1 MSLRI
6 IFAGSPEFAAEHL
19 KTLIASEHEV
29 VAVYSQ
35 PDRPAGRGRKL
46 TASPVKAVALE
57 NDIPVEQPLNFK
69 TEESVATLRGYN
81 ADIMVVVAYGI
92 ILPQVVLD
100 APRLG
105 CINVHASVLPR
116 WRGAAPIHR
125 ALLAGD
131 DKSGVTIM
139 QMDAGLDTG
148 DMLIVSECPIQADDT
163 SEQLHDRLIEIGQP
177 ALLEALAQLEAGRAK
192 PVKQDDARANYAHK
206 LEKSEG
212 LIDWHK
218 TAAQIDC
225 QIRGLTPWP
234 GAFTSWQGQ
243 NVRIHKARPCS
254 DTTAAQPGAIVAMS
268 ANGFEVATGSGTLL
282 LEVLQMPGKK
292 AMSARDI
299 LNARKAAFEE
309 SPVFG
314 L

>member
-1 MSLRI
+1 
-6 IFAGSPEFAAEHL
+6 
-19 KTLIASEHEV
+19 
-29 VAVYSQ
+29 
-35 PDRPAGRGRKL
+35 
-46 TASPVKAVALE
+46 
-57 NDIPVEQPLNFK
+57 
-69 TEESVATLRGYN
+69 
-81 ADIMVVVAYGI
+81 MVVVAYGI

-148 DMLIVSECPIQADDT
+148 DMLIISECPIHADDT
-163 SEQLHDRLIEIGQP
+163 SEQLHDRLITVGQP
-177 ALLEALAQLEAGRAK
+177 ALLDALTQLENGTAM
-192 PVKQDDARANYAHK
+192 PVKQDDSLANYAHK

-212 LIDWHK
+212 LINWSSS
-218 TAAQIDC
+218 AVQIDC

-234 GAFTSWQGQ
+234 GAYTLWQGK
-243 NVRIHKARPCS
+243 NVRIHKARIGS
-254 DTTAAQPGAIVAMS
+254 AQAAGNPGDIVAMG
-268 ANGFEVATGSGTLL
+268 ADGFEVVTGSGTLL

-292 AMSARDI
+292 AMSAKDI

-309 SPVFG
+309 TPVFG
-314 L
+314 Q

>member
-1 MSLRI
+1 
-6 IFAGSPEFAAEHL
+6 
-19 KTLIASEHEV
+19 V

-46 TASPVKAVALE
+46 TASPVKAVATE
-57 NDIPVEQPLNFK
+57 HAIPVEQPLNFK
-69 TEESVATLRGYN
+69 SEESVTTLRSYN

-92 ILPQVVLD
+92 ILPAVVLTT
-100 APRLG
+100 PRLG
-105 CINVHASVLPR
+105 CINVHASILPR

-131 DKSGVTIM
+131 TKSGVTIM

-148 DMLIVSECPIQADDT
+148 DMLLVSECPIYAQDT

-177 ALLEALAQLEAGRAK
+177 ALLTVLSQLENGTAT
-192 PVKQDDARANYAHK
+192 PVKQDDSLANYAHK

-212 LIDWHK
+212 LINWGLS
-218 TAAQIDC
+218 AEEIDC

-234 GAFTSWQGQ
+234 GAYTRWQGQ
-243 NVRIHKARPCS
+243 NVRIHKASLCRHS
-254 DTTAAQPGAIVAMS
+254 VKAAPGTIVSLS
-268 ANGFEVATGSGTLL
+268 AEGFEVASNNGTLL

-292 AMSARDI
+292 AMPAKDI
-299 LNARKAAFEE
+299 LNARKAQFEE
-309 SPVFG
+309 TPVFG
-314 L
+314 Q